1 MKKNLTIYQSSDLHG
16 YLYPSNYQSKKENQ
30 NFGLFKLASLI
41 DSELEKLDGPHL
53 LVDNGDVIQGSPLS
67 YYVLKND
74 NTADQL
80 QAAYNQ
86 IGYDVGVIGNHE
98 FNYGT
103 DYLQTAIDASSYPI
117 LAANILNADGQP
129 AFGKAYEIFEKDGIK
144 IGVLGLTT
152 QYIPHFE
159 HPDHYQGLSFESA
172 VSAAKK
178 YLPELREQADIVV
191 VSYHGGFERD
201 LETLESSE
209 ELTGENEG
217 VALLEACH
225 ELVDVMLT
233 GHQHNRYASHLY
245 GVPVVM
251 PGHKGSHLSKV
262 TLDLEESETG
272 WIVKSSHP
280 QLLAVDVKTPVK
292 ESLARQFSDLNEAV
306 HTWLDQEVGQIMSD
320 ALKIDDIHQVRLTDH
335 PYVQF
340 INQVQMYYG
349 GADISGT
356 ALFTNNITGFG
367 QQVTMRDIVTNYIF
381 PNTLAVS
388 KVTGSDLRQAIEI
401 SAKYYELD
409 DSGQVQISKDWV
421 EPKPKVYNYD
431 LYDGIDYTIDLRRPK
446 GDRVI
451 SLKYQGK
458 EVSDDQELT
467 VVLNQYRSVGGGDY
481 TMFSSSQIIREVS
494 RPMNELI
501 AEYLEKNSPIQTDFK
516 PNMEIVY

>member
-1 MKKNLTIYQSSDLHG
+1 MRKTFTIFQSSDLHG
-16 YLYPSNYQSKKENQ
+16 YLFPSNYQDKAENQ

-41 DSELEKLDGPHL
+41 DSEIEQLNGPHL

-74 NTADQL
+74 RKADKL

-103 DYLQTAIDASSYPI
+103 DYLQSAIDASNYPI
-117 LAANILNADGQP
+117 LAANILDASGQP
-129 AFGKAYEIFEKDGIK
+129 AFGQPYVIFERDGLK

-152 QYIPHFE
+152 QYIPNFE
-159 HPDHYQGLSFESA
+159 HPDHYKGLSFESA

-178 YLPELREQADIVV
+178 HLPELRKKADLVV

-201 LETLESSE
+201 LKSLEASE

-217 VALLEACH
+217 MALLEACH
-225 ELVDVMLT
+225 ELIDVLLT
-233 GHQHNRYASHLY
+233 GHQHNRYATHVY

-262 TLDLEESETG
+262 TLDLEKAGGG
-272 WIVKSSHP
+272 WKVISSQP
-280 QLLAVDVKTPVK
+280 QLIAVDDKTSVKK
-292 ESLARQFSDLNEAV
+292 SLVDQFSNLDGAV
-306 HTWLDQEVGQIMSD
+306 HDWLDQEVGSIMNGG
-320 ALKIDDIHQVRLTDH
+320 LKIDDIHRARLEDH

-340 INQVQMYYG
+340 INQVQMHYG

-356 ALFTNNITGFG
+356 ALFTNSITGFNE
-367 QQVTMRDIVTNYIF
+367 QVTMRDIVTNYIF

-388 KVTGSDLRQAIEI
+388 KVTGSDLRQAIEM
-401 SAKYYELD
+401 SAMYYELD
-409 DSGQVQISKDWV
+409 DEGQVKISKDWI

-431 LYDGIDYTIDLRRPK
+431 LYDGIDYTIDLRKPK
-446 GDRVI
+446 GQRVT
-451 SLKYQGK
+451 SLQYQGQDIL
-458 EVSDDQELT
+458 DDQELT
-467 VVLNQYRSVGGGDY
+467 VILNQYRSVGGGDY

-501 AEYLEKNSPIQTDFK
+501 AEYLETNSPIKPDFK
-516 PNMEIVY
+516 PNMKIIY